1 MLATKVKA
9 KGLDSYVRQ
18 IAEIPEAIQRTVI
31 FSLNDTVDD
40 LHKRQLIEMEMSFD
54 RVTPYVK
61 RGLRKRYA
69 AGRSRAGFKAPSV
82 RGAGVYFEEFGG
94 GMPPNDVVAPHVF
107 GGPRK
112 QKKNE
117 RRLGDAIWRDGE
129 GNSYNLGAGYY
140 GIMANGYPRNKYG
153 NITQARYSEMLP
165 KLGTIDTA
173 KASPGKK
180 GNKSSKKGYFIK
192 TTGGYPSAVMERTG
206 NKVKTMLVLTRK
218 APTYKKR
225 YKFFDVAESQ
235 IRVSLPRHFN
245 RILQKEIRRRF

>member
-69 AGRSRAGFKAPSV
+69 AGRSRAGFKEPSV
-82 RGAGVYFEEFGG
+82 KGAGVYFEEFNG
-94 GMPPNDVVAPHVF
+94 GMSPNDVVAPHVF
-107 GGPRK
+107 TGPRK
-112 QKKNE
+112 QKRNE
-117 RRLGDAIWRDGE
+117 RRLGDAIWRDRE
-129 GNSYNLGAGYY
+129 GNSYNLGSGYY
-140 GIMANGYPRNKYG
+140 GMMAKGYPRNQYG
-153 NITQARYSEMLP
+153 NITPARYSEMLS

-173 KASPGKK
+173 KARPGQKRRK
-180 GNKSSKKGYFIK
+180 GNQKGYFILNLGADK
-192 TTGGYPSAVMERTG
+192 AVMERTG
-206 NKVKTMLVLTRK
+206 KNVRMMLFLTRK
-218 APTYKKR
+218 IPNYDKKR
-225 YKFFDVAESQ
+225 YKFFEVAESQ